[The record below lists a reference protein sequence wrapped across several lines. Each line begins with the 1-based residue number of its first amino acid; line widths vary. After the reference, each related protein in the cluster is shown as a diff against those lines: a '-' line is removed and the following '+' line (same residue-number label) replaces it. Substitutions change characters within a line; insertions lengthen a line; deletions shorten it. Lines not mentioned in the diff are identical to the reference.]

1 MAIKVNIN
9 ASYKLSTLWIR
20 VCVHKKNKSL
30 VRRRESLLSLRLVAM
45 ISRCP
50 CNTRYFSF
58 FFIYTANVAD
68 GENFCIFPPVKNC
81 KKHHFPERNPITL
94 AEIIIKTVQHGKAEI
109 GPFFLNGQGHWYIEV
124 LLWTSVAW
132 AMNMLTAVKGS
143 QVRVC
148 DDCQNTNRSCSCID
162 VKHKVKDFY
171 WTNKKYKMKKYWNEK
186 QC

>member
-1 MAIKVNIN
+1 MDP
-9 ASYKLSTLWIR
+9 R

-30 VRRRESLLSLRLVAM
+30 VRRRERLLSLRLVAM

-68 GENFCIFPPVKNC
+68 GENFCIFPSVKNC

-109 GPFFLNGQGHWYIEV
+109 GNSE
-124 LLWTSVAW
+124 
-132 AMNMLTAVKGS
+132 
-143 QVRVC
+143 
-148 DDCQNTNRSCSCID
+148 
-162 VKHKVKDFY
+162 
-171 WTNKKYKMKKYWNEK
+171 
-186 QC
+186 